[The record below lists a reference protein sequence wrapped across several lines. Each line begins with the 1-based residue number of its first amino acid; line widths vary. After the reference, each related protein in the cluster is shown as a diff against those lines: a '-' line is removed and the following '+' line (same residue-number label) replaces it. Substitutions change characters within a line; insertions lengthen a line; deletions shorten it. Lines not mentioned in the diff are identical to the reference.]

1 MEEAPSELPL
11 TKSADFAGA
20 PDEAVQPV
28 PWPPGRLGA
37 QLRFFLETD
46 RLKGILRQTRVAGGA
61 RRENSAEHS
70 WQLALLALV
79 LAEHAPTGLDGTRV
93 LRMLLVHDLVEVD
106 AGDTFVYD
114 REAQAGK
121 LERERVAADRL
132 FGLLPDDQA
141 RDLRDLWEEFEAR
154 ESQEAR
160 FAAAVDRLAPLL
172 LNFVNAGGTWREHQV
187 PAARV
192 RAVTAQVG
200 EGVPGLQEFVRSLL
214 QAALER
220 GWLEEDPARR

>member
-1 MEEAPSELPL
+1 MEEAPSELAAEPL
-11 TKSADFAGA
+11 
-20 PDEAVQPV
+20 

-46 RLKGILRQTRVAGGA
+46 RLKGVLRQTRLAGGA

-70 WQLALLALV
+70 WHLALLALV
-79 LAEHAPTGLDGTRV
+79 LAEHAPSGVDVSRV
-93 LRMLLVHDLVEVD
+93 LRMVLVHDIVEID

-114 REAQAGK
+114 PKGQAGK

-141 RDLRDLWEEFEAR
+141 GALREAWEEFEAR
-154 ESQEAR
+154 ESPEAR
-160 FAAAVDRLAPLL
+160 FAAALDRLAPLL

-187 PAARV
+187 PASRV
-192 RAVTAQVG
+192 RAVTAQVA
-200 EGVPGLQEFVRSLL
+200 EGAPELQEFVRSLL
-214 QAALER
+214 EAALER
-220 GWLEEDPARR
+220 GWLEEDPTPR